1 MESVMQTRSVSEAI
15 KGGDFDKAFCLRDAY
30 FKANYRLVE
39 SLKVRHDRREHEK
52 RFNIGLINVGAPCG
66 GMNSANRAV
75 VHYCLNQGHRIL
87 GIYNGFHGLE
97 GSEVKDLTWADVD
110 NWASTGGSELGT
122 NRHLPE
128 NDLGEIA
135 CQLQKFEISAL
146 IIIGGFEA
154 FISVTQLARNRHL
167 YPAFAIPIICLP
179 ATVSNNV
186 PGTDFSVGSDTALN
200 SVMDMCDCI
209 KQSASSSRKRLFVVD
224 VQGGHCGFLATVS
237 SLITGST
244 YSYIHEEGV
253 RLADLMREANHL
265 KNRFSEDKR
274 QGRIIL
280 RNEFC
285 SDTYS
290 AEVMSKI
297 FEEEAEGSFDCRWV
311 SLGHI
316 VQGGRPSPLDRIRAT
331 RLAVMAVNYIEA
343 FLCPERLSDGLSA
356 QYSKMKSDEISE
368 YFDNLDYINSFQ
380 DDNSNLCC
388 NETLKLLS
396 SNSKLAAAVIGI
408 HGPEIKCTSA
418 VELLE
423 KHTILKYRIP
433 KNQWWYALRKINR
446 IMAKYTE

>member
-1 MESVMQTRSVSEAI
+1 M
-15 KGGDFDKAFCLRDAY
+15 
-30 FKANYRLVE
+30 
-39 SLKVRHDRREHEK
+39 
-52 RFNIGLINVGAPCG
+52 
-66 GMNSANRAV
+66 
-75 VHYCLNQGHRIL
+75 
-87 GIYNGFHGLE
+87 
-97 GSEVKDLTWADVD
+97 
-110 NWASTGGSELGT
+110 
-122 NRHLPE
+122 
-128 NDLGEIA
+128 
-135 CQLQKFEISAL
+135 
-146 IIIGGFEA
+146 
-154 FISVTQLARNRHL
+154 
-167 YPAFAIPIICLP
+167 
-179 ATVSNNV
+179 
-186 PGTDFSVGSDTALN
+186 
-200 SVMDMCDCI
+200 
-209 KQSASSSRKRLFVVD
+209 
-224 VQGGHCGFLATVS
+224 
-237 SLITGST
+237 
-244 YSYIHEEGV
+244 
-253 RLADLMREANHL
+253 
-265 KNRFSEDKR
+265 
-274 QGRIIL
+274 